1 MKKKLFIILP
11 IVVVLSVFIG
21 VSVYYNRADANTAL
35 NVNEKKWVE
44 ENSSTVVD
52 FEVLNNYPLYG
63 MNGEG
68 VFFDF
73 LDDFEENVG
82 LELNKIA
89 YLKENEPTTNTF
101 RFRILNNFKGSFAF
115 YRWLYCSWQRIS
127 TD

>member
-82 LELNKIA
+82 
-89 YLKENEPTTNTF
+89 
-101 RFRILNNFKGSFAF
+101 
-115 YRWLYCSWQRIS
+115 
-127 TD
+127 